1 MRSKRKKYKIGDL
14 VTIIKVPPDLRDN
27 PELKTKTVFETCL
40 GNTYPIQGFDQYGHL
55 ELAVGKDT
63 DSLVG
68 GYMNT
73 IWIEPEFVRPAKR
86 EKKNNRI

>member
-1 MRSKRKKYKIGDL
+1 MRSKRKKYRKGDL
-14 VTIIKVPPDLRDN
+14 VTIMKVPSDLRDD

-40 GNTYPIQGFDQYGHL
+40 GKTYAIQGFDRYGHL
-55 ELAVGKDT
+55 ELAVGKDI

-73 IWIEPEFVRPAKR
+73 IWIEPEFVMPAK
-86 EKKNNRI
+86 KGTTNNRP